1 MWNGGPS
8 NASPDNTIDDDSDDD
23 YETAG
28 VAAMLWYYQTYV
40 ERPPP
45 QPKHTSAFTGIMRVD
60 YLLDGHEDVIRN
72 KIRMGSDCFK
82 RLSSLLELKGYLRP
96 TRNMNVDEQLFIF
109 LYIVSQ
115 SQSNRE
121 SQDQWQHSGSTI
133 SKYFEAVLAAIYN
146 LRHDFIT
153 PPNFNIIDPIIAASG
168 SKYLPW
174 FKNCVGALDGTH
186 VPCVPPSGNPE
197 VWRNRKGFYSQNVLG
212 VCSFDMKFT
221 YILAG
226 WEGSAHDARVLSSV
240 VGVREK
246 KFPTPPPGKYY
257 LVDSGYANNDCFL
270 APYRGSTY
278 HLQEYRARRGRPR
291 TQRELFNYTHSS
303 LRNAIE
309 RTFGVWKARFR
320 ILKCINNYPIEKQIQ
335 IPIACAV
342 LHNFIH
348 MYNNNDE
355 LLNQYTRDGVSVFE
369 IDPENADQDVNQNHN
384 HDRGTEQNQ
393 NSAHRRQMNILRDEM
408 AASMWAALEAYR
420 NR

>member
-1 MWNGGPS
+1 MSNGGLS
-8 NASPDNTIDDDSDDD
+8 NASPNNTMGDDSDDE
-23 YETAG
+23 YEAAG
-28 VAAMLWYYQTYV
+28 VAAILWYYQTYV
-40 ERPPP
+40 DRLPP

-72 KIRMGSDCFK
+72 KIRMGSDCFN

-133 SKYFEAVLAAIYN
+133 SKYFEAVLEAICN

-153 PPNFNIIDPIIAASG
+153 PPNFNIIDPVIDANG

-186 VPCVPPSGNPE
+186 VPCVPPSG
-197 VWRNRKGFYSQNVLG
+197 
-212 VCSFDMKFT
+212 
-221 YILAG
+221 
-226 WEGSAHDARVLSSV
+226 
-240 VGVREK
+240 
-246 KFPTPPPGKYY
+246 KYY

-270 APYRGSTY
+270 VPYRGSTY

-355 LLNQYTRDGVSVFE
+355 LLN
-369 IDPENADQDVNQNHN
+369 
-384 HDRGTEQNQ
+384 
-393 NSAHRRQMNILRDEM
+393 
-408 AASMWAALEAYR
+408 
-420 NR
+420 

>member
-1 MWNGGPS
+1 MWNGGHS
-8 NASPDNTIDDDSDDD
+8 NASPNNPVSDDSDDE
-23 YETAG
+23 YEAAA
-28 VAAMLWYYQTYV
+28 VAAVLWYYHTYM

-45 QPKHTSAFTGIMRVD
+45 RPKHTSALTGIMRVD
-60 YLLDGHEDVIRN
+60 YLLDGHDDIIRN

-82 RLSSLLELKGYLRP
+82 RLSSLLEGRGLLRP

-133 SKYFEAVLAAIYN
+133 SKYFQVVLDAIFN

-153 PPNFNIIDPIIAASG
+153 PPNYNITDPVIAAHG

-174 FKNCVGALDGTH
+174 FQNCVGALDGTH
-186 VPCVPPSGNPE
+186 VPCVPPP
-197 VWRNRKGFYSQNVLG
+197 
-212 VCSFDMKFT
+212 
-221 YILAG
+221 AG
-226 WEGSAHDARVLSSV
+226 WEGSAHDARVLADATST
-240 VGVREK
+240 RDK
-246 KFPTPPPGKYY
+246 NFPNPPPGKYY
-257 LVDSGYANNDCFL
+257 LVDSAYANTNCFL

-303 LRNAIE
+303 LRNSIE

-335 IPIACAV
+335 IPVACAV

-348 MYNNNDE
+348 MYNHNDE
-355 LLNQYTRDGVSVFE
+355 LLNQYTRDGVPVVD

-384 HDRGTEQNQ
+384 PDRAME
-393 NSAHRRQMNILRDEM
+393 
-408 AASMWAALEAYR
+408 
-420 NR
+420 